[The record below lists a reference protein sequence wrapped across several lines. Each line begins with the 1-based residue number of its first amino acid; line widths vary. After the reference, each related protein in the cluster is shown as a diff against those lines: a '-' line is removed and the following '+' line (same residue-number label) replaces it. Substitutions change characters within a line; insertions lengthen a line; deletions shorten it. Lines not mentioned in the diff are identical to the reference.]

1 MKSSKNNQ
9 APRTALA
16 QLPFGAIQLQGA
28 QGDQFHATQRF
39 LLELSTD
46 TMLKPYRELAGLPA
60 PGNDIGGWYDN
71 FPTKWFGR
79 GLPLHFWL
87 EPVDAQHPNLIAL
100 VRGPLVLFALG
111 AIPPAVTRA
120 QLLRARRN
128 PQRQDEWLVHTDS
141 DVLHLRPFTAIDD
154 ESYTT
159 YLTTTD

>member
-79 GLPLHFWL
+79 GFAPGPTNADDVVALATPPGGRQSSFDRPLSFSTGSGSFFTDRKKIPDTAHRHASTDTAAGTRH
-87 EPVDAQHPNLIAL
+87 DAA
-100 VRGPLVLFALG
+100 
-111 AIPPAVTRA
+111 
-120 QLLRARRN
+120 
-128 PQRQDEWLVHTDS
+128 
-141 DVLHLRPFTAIDD
+141 
-154 ESYTT
+154 
-159 YLTTTD
+159 